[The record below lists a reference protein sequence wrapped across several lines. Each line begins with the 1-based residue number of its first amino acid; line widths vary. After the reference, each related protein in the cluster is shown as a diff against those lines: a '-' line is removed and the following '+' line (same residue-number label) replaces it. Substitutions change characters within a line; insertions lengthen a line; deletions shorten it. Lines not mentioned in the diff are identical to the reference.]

1 MSNVRENAGSYKK
14 ADFCMMYYTL
24 LLFSCFA
31 GWTGGSESLSMLRRF
46 AVRQSRNRHRMR
58 RFAKQT
64 DEAQLRFSFS
74 TKEKDREPKG
84 SLSFSFCIP
93 LTTTPRFII
102 RENVNMHGINPGKRY
117 FLVKKDNNQAFSS
130 ACGFL
135 NR

>member
-1 MSNVRENAGSYKK
+1 MSNAHENAGSYKK
-14 ADFCMMYYTL
+14 ADFCIMYLYATAFF
-24 LLFSCFA
+24 LFCR
-31 GWTGGSESLSMLRRF
+31 MDRRERT
-46 AVRQSRNRHRMR
+46 AVNVPRFPQAKRDRHRTR

-64 DEAQLRFSFS
+64 NEAQLRFSFS
-74 TKEKDREPKG
+74 TKEKDREQKVPCLFLFVYPSPQPHG
-84 SLSFSFCIP
+84 L
-93 LTTTPRFII
+93 LY